1 MPSTSAFARRV
12 QSVVASIPAGQVL
25 TYGEVAAEAGA
36 PGAARA
42 VGNVLAAAGASL
54 PWWRVVAATGR
65 LVPGLEEGEPPGSDP
80 LCALDARPDGARK
93 AQRASCVRLVTARM
107 LSSCLPDTR
116 RMAVPPHRTS
126 DGPARRSAPTAFQ
139 LRTPHAKVCSAA
151 TSPHAPSAA
160 ACPNA
165 PCRPPTSP

>member
-42 VGNVLAAAGASL
+42 VGHVLAAAGAAL

-65 LVPGLEEGEPPGSDP
+65 LVPGLEEEQ
-80 LCALDARPDGARK
+80 AARLRAEGVACEQGRLAR
-93 AQRASCVRLVTARM
+93 V
-107 LSSCLPDTR
+107 
-116 RMAVPPHRTS
+116 
-126 DGPARRSAPTAFQ
+126 
-139 LRTPHAKVCSAA
+139 
-151 TSPHAPSAA
+151 
-160 ACPNA
+160 
-165 PCRPPTSP
+165 PPTSGRA